1 MAEKLIRY
9 GLFTFSSN
17 DIIISPTGSI
27 SKNNF
32 VILPSVFSMFNC
44 VFE

>member
-1 MAEKLIRY
+1 MSYIF
-9 GLFTFSSN
+9 GIFLFGGMSTC
-17 DIIISPTGSI
+17 SPTGSI